1 MSLSANSWKGLSIAC
16 FTIVSLMG
24 AWVAVLLNDRDNQ
37 LFVSCGVL
45 FSAGVL
51 LAGGFVHLL
60 NDSNQTF
67 LNLGYDNFQWAF
79 LIAGI
84 TIVLLTNM
92 EIVVSRMLDK
102 LLLRRKQSMNVDQSS
117 VVNDNVNSL
126 EDPRERANTD
136 NEEPPESPEFIEED
150 STQLNSKQEKDAKFD
165 PLPAILLTVALGIH
179 SFIEGLGIGETPDIA
194 ALESAFVA
202 VVFHKG
208 FTAFAL
214 AESLISTGFWAKGQR
229 KWFFLSLGIFIFIAI
244 IGIGIGWA
252 ASPSSENA
260 TAATFVGIT
269 SGSFI
274 FVALHELIPEQ
285 MDRIDKGKLTLIYPS
300 LSLWAGYGLMS
311 MLALWA

>member
-1 MSLSANSWKGLSIAC
+1 M
-16 FTIVSLMG
+16 
-24 AWVAVLLNDRDNQ
+24 
-37 LFVSCGVL
+37 
-45 FSAGVL
+45 
-51 LAGGFVHLL
+51 
-60 NDSNQTF
+60 
-67 LNLGYDNFQWAF
+67 
-79 LIAGI
+79 
-84 TIVLLTNM
+84 
-92 EIVVSRMLDK
+92 
-102 LLLRRKQSMNVDQSS
+102 
-117 VVNDNVNSL
+117 
-126 EDPRERANTD
+126 
-136 NEEPPESPEFIEED
+136 
-150 STQLNSKQEKDAKFD
+150 NSKQEKDAKFD

-269 SGSFI
+269 SGSFS

-285 MDRIDKGKLTLIYPS
+285 MDRIEKGKLPLIYPS